1 MRSLGCRVR
10 GLLEEQLKH
19 SIGRL
24 WEGGFGGVGV
34 YGGVCGGGGGGGWG
48 SGGLEA

>member
-24 WEGGFGGVGV
+24 WEGGFVGGFVGGE
-34 YGGVCGGGGGGGWG
+34 GGLGEWG
-48 SGGLEA
+48 SGGVKICGE